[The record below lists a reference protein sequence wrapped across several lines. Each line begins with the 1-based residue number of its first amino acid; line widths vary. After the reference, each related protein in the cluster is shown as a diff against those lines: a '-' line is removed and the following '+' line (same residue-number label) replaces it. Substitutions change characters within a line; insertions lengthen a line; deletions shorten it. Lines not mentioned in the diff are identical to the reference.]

1 MNLPQSDRQN
11 TKTINANKSRK
22 MRQRSPLYAT
32 LARNLIDAI
41 TSGQYPLGSLL
52 PTEIELS
59 KLYGLSRQTVRQALG
74 QMADLGFVIRQPGVG
89 TRVQRVESP
98 VRYTHSIESFTD
110 LEHYAKEL
118 RLVIQHMD
126 EVEVSGEL
134 AQFVGC
140 REASRWLY
148 IRGIRCLVGSDEP
161 VAFSETYLKDGFPN
175 IKEHLSNL
183 QGSAFHL
190 LLERQYGEVIEE
202 IRQQVSAMVL
212 DEKIAAALGVA
223 VGSPGLEIRR
233 RFYGSGGRLILS
245 GHVIHVGSKFNYAS
259 RFIREKC

>member
-1 MNLPQSDRQN
+1 MNLPRPDQREKKASIAVKPER
-11 TKTINANKSRK
+11 
-22 MRQRSPLYAT
+22 MRQRSPLYAA
-32 LARNLIDAI
+32 LARNLIDSI
-41 TSGQYPLGSLL
+41 TSGQYPVGSLL
-52 PTEIELS
+52 PTEMELS

-74 QMADLGFVIRQPGVG
+74 QMADLGFVVRQPGVG
-89 TRVQRVESP
+89 TRVLRMDSP
-98 VRYTHSIESFTD
+98 VRYTHSIESFSD

-118 RLVIQHMD
+118 RLVIQHME

-140 REASRWLY
+140 RESSRWLY

-161 VAFSETYLKDGFPN
+161 VAFSETYLKEGFPD
-175 IKEHLSNL
+175 IKEHLANL
-183 QGSAFHL
+183 QGSAVHL

-202 IRQQVSAMVL
+202 IRQQVSAMPL
-212 DEKIAAALGVA
+212 DENIAAALGVPA
-223 VGSPGLEIRR
+223 GSPGLEIRR

-245 GHVIHVGSKFNYAS
+245 GHVVHVGNQFNYAS